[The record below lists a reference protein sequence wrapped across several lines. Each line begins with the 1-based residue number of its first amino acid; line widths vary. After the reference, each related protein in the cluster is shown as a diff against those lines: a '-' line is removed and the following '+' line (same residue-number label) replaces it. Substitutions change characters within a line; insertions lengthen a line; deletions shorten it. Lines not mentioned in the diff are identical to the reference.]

1 MNVVDL
7 NVIEFR
13 NNGVIDSLTHA
24 PAPAIFLSNLEREFA
39 RAKRLAHPELSTH
52 SQTESKWTDSHI
64 SIISLRWEPP
74 KIIESADC
82 EYIEAQMVAM
92 ARSIVKLLRG
102 DEFVARLQQLL
113 EYDELRGVTRCG
125 RQRRRTA
132 FQCGNALFEHGG
144 RGIGDAGVDV
154 AERLQAE
161 QRGGVVGV
169 VEHERRGLIDRR
181 RARAGGGI
189 GLGAG
194 MDRKRGE
201 SRVAVGHG
209 RSLI

>member
-24 PAPAIFLSNLEREFA
+24 PAPAIFLRNLEREFA

-102 DEFVARLQQLL
+102 DEFFSRISETGYWIFVHGNSASASRLSERIL
-113 EYDELRGVTRCG
+113 EQPQVNHAEWSS
-125 RQRRRTA
+125 TA
-132 FQCGNALFEHGG
+132 IEWS
-144 RGIGDAGVDV
+144 RGISLHTWIRHVDEIHFMEAGS
-154 AERLQAE
+154 
-161 QRGGVVGV
+161 
-169 VEHERRGLIDRR
+169 
-181 RARAGGGI
+181 RA
-189 GLGAG
+189 LGH
-194 MDRKRGE
+194 KR
-201 SRVAVGHG
+201 
-209 RSLI
+209 